1 MGRKPPHFLL
11 AWRSGL
17 VKQRRKHIPQRTCVA
32 CRRKLDKR
40 RLTRIVRSAEEGV
53 VVDPSGKRNGRGAYL
68 CDQPDCWDEAL
79 TGSILDRALQTQV
92 NKAQKDQLATH
103 KPLA

>member
-1 MGRKPPHFLL
+1 M
-11 AWRSGL
+11 
-17 VKQRRKHIPQRTCVA
+17 KQRRKHIPQRTCIA

-40 RLTRIVRSAEEGV
+40 RLTRIVRSAEAGV

-68 CDQPDCWDEAL
+68 CDQRSCWDEAL
-79 TGSILDRALQTQV
+79 IGSILDRALQIQISR
-92 NKAQKDQLATH
+92 AQKDQLATH